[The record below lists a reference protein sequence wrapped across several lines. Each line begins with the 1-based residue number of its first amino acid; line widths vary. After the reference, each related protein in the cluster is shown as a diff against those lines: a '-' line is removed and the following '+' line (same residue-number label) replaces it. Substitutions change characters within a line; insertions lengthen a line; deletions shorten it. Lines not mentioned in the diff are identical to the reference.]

1 MNIEQK
7 LERILHL
14 HRDKL
19 SYNEMTLYEWLLR
32 QNISSIIIQDK
43 EFGWIIFGLNIWKT
57 NSESEKQ
64 QAKRLWQ
71 GIRR

>member
-19 SYNEMTLYEWLLR
+19 SYSEMKLYVWLLSK
-32 QNISSIIIQDK
+32 QNISPMVNSS
-43 EFGWIIFGLNIWKT
+43 WIFCMYNVWKT
-57 NSESEKQ
+57 ESEKQ

>member
-1 MNIEQK
+1 
-7 LERILHL
+7 
-14 HRDKL
+14 
-19 SYNEMTLYEWLLR
+19 MTLYEWLLLK
-32 QNISSIIIQDK
+32 QNISPMVNRS
-43 EFGWIIFGLNIWKT
+43 WIFCMYNIWKT